1 MTAMRTLKLVLL
13 GLILV
18 ALVVLALAN
27 REPVSL
33 ELLPA
38 GMARVMQ
45 VSVEL
50 PLFIVIL
57 ISVVVGIV
65 IGYLFEWLR
74 EHKHRRRAAE
84 KAREAARL
92 SGEVERLRRRTGK
105 PEDDVLALI
114 GS

>member
-74 EHKHRRRAAE
+74 EHKHRRRASQE
-84 KAREAARL
+84 AREAARL
-92 SGEVERLRRRTGK
+92 NQEVDRLRRQSGK
-105 PEDDVLALI
+105 PDDEVLALL
-114 GS
+114 GG